1 MTEIHTEFGT
11 RALLL
16 QNGGSITLIK
26 TELEMVV
33 MSVCTANS
41 NQRVELLLT
50 CPEAMHLI
58 ETLAVAARP
67 GTGKPFVEGSVDHK
81 LLPR

>member
-33 MSVCTANS
+33 LSVSANA
-41 NQRVELLLT
+41 NERVELLLT
-50 CPEAMHLI
+50 CPEAMCLI
-58 ETLAVAARP
+58 EYLSVAARP
-67 GTGKPFVEGSVDHK
+67 GTGKPFVEGSMDHK